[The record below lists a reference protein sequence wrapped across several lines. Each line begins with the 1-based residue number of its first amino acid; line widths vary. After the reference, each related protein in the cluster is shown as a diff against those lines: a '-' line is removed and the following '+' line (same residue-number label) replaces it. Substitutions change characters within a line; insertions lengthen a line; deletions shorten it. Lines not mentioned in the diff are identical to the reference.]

1 MPEKRYIFSKF
12 QHYFAPKKTMNPH
25 HRRSIRLKE
34 YDYSQPGE
42 YFVTICTYNHDCTL
56 GEIVEGEMRLNENGK
71 IVEKFWG
78 QISRHF
84 INVELDQ
91 FVVMPNHLHGI
102 LTINEPVGV
111 QNFEPLQNTYQHTV
125 SKSLGSIIRS
135 YKAAV
140 THECRKYK
148 YYDFRWQRNYY
159 EHIIRNDN
167 ELNNI
172 RDYIR
177 NNVAQ
182 WAFDKDNPNNIP
194 LW

>member
-1 MPEKRYIFSKF
+1 MLEANFPSFHKCGIGRIHNFV
-12 QHYFAPKKTMNPH
+12 HALHVTV
-25 HRRSIRLKE
+25 IGLRL
-34 YDYSQPGE
+34 
-42 YFVTICTYNHDCTL
+42 
-56 GEIVEGEMRLNENGK
+56 
-71 IVEKFWG
+71 
-78 QISRHF
+78 
-84 INVELDQ
+84 
-91 FVVMPNHLHGI
+91 PNHLHGI

-125 SKSLGSIIRS
+125 SKSLGSIIHS

-148 YYDFRWQRNYY
+148 YYDFRWQGNYY